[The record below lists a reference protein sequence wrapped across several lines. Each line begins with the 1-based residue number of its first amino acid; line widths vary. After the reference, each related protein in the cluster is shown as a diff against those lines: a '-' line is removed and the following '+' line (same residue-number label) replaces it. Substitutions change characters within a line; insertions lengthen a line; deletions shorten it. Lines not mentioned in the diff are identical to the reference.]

1 MMKILFGVG
10 VSRTNFTVG
19 RVRIIFTVG
28 QVCIMLPNIM
38 SRPKQKVKRFTL
50 YGEKGIDRPDCVHT
64 RPQAKRV
71 SCMTFTQ

>member
-10 VSRTNFTVG
+10 DSLDKFYG
-19 RVRIIFTVG
+19 RPVLHI
-28 QVCIMLPNIM
+28 QPNIM
-38 SRPKQKVKRFTL
+38 SRLIQKVKQFTL